1 MKATIIIFSLVW
13 ITSLAQAQWADIAFH
28 YHPESAST
36 ETGGY
41 LRNAFKTNATS
52 EMVPP
57 VIHTQLAPASMA
69 LHEFRRFG
77 IYDALLDV
85 LKEDC
90 VTVHSYRLVRE
101 SLRFDPEIHANYGG
115 RIDDGSLR
123 MVRNARDGDRYILC
137 DVQVKNAEGIIY
149 RIPLVATA
157 IIRKPEM

>member
-1 MKATIIIFSLVW
+1 MTSLV
-13 ITSLAQAQWADIAFH
+13 QAQWADIAFH
-28 YHPESAST
+28 YHPESASA
-36 ETGGY
+36 ETNGY
-41 LRNAFKTNATS
+41 LRSTFKSASTP
-52 EMVPP
+52 EMAPP
-57 VIHTQLAPASMA
+57 VIYTQLAPASMA
-69 LHEFRRFG
+69 LHDFRRFG

-85 LKEDC
+85 LKEEC

-101 SLRFDPEIHANYGG
+101 SLRFDPEIHASYGG

-157 IIRKPEM
+157 IIRKPEL